1 MVENCSR
8 GLCKV
13 VWLEFHGHK
22 SLGRGVVFT
31 TQTKARAGLKAESR
45 IVARVSENHHRTE
58 THPGT
63 ARKATTNK
71 RRSDTSALLRWGYSH
86 WREAHYSQMLMVG
99 KCDGSEHDMAHN
111 DPVDFGDKRNDR
123 IGLMSKS
130 VDKRSLNGRFERGD
144 VQCMYCGMVIASFRA
159 DQHGVVS
166 DV

>member
-1 MVENCSR
+1 
-8 GLCKV
+8 
-13 VWLEFHGHK
+13 
-22 SLGRGVVFT
+22 
-31 TQTKARAGLKAESR
+31 
-45 IVARVSENHHRTE
+45 
-58 THPGT
+58 
-63 ARKATTNK
+63 
-71 RRSDTSALLRWGYSH
+71 
-86 WREAHYSQMLMVG
+86 MLMVG
-99 KCDGSEHDMAHN
+99 KCYGSEHDMAHN